1 MARKRDSQGCGK
13 DRVKAVL
20 RLVQKHGPLSA
31 KQKSFCDDACV
42 ERFLKARGNDVKK
55 AAKQL
60 RTCLAWRD
68 AIPIGHLIADE
79 FSAELAKGIAF
90 VAGRDDGARPVMIVR
105 MKQEYQKFQSQK
117 LYVRLLVFTLE
128 VAIASMLPGVE
139 QCVLMFDAVHFRS
152 ASTCLNFIMAT
163 LKTSADYYPGRLAK
177 VFVVDPPSMFNY
189 LWKGIRPFIDSATNL
204 YIVSSRDHDSPHFRN
219 NSPHS
224 LSGLTRAS
232 SLRYDFSSTLGSSF
246 RFSSKVASENVK
258 CSLNGR
264 EGDRFLAHSVG
275 PALISPFNA
284 RSFSF
289 ESPTISK
296 YHICDNKFGE
306 FQSFRFEGTPRKN
319 NLTHTQNITTPSRS
333 DSTPTH
339 SNKASILSSPM
350 TSFFHGFKKD
360 SQRIESDRK
369 DKNLDCFRPYL
380 NHYRLPYDE
389 VVYRSMMKPPLGGLV
404 SIVSPEL
411 KRGPT
416 YDFRRNVHLYK

>member
-1 MARKRDSQGCGK
+1 MGRKRDSQGCGK
-13 DRVKAVL
+13 DRVRAVL
-20 RLVQKHGPLSA
+20 RLVQKDGPLSA

-90 VAGRDDGARPVMIVR
+90 VAGRDDEARPVVIVR
-105 MKQEYQKFQSQK
+105 MKQDYQKFQSHK

-128 VAIASMLPGVE
+128 VAIASMLPGVQ

-189 LWKGIRPFIDSATNL
+189 LWKGIRPFTDFATKL
-204 YIVSSRDHDSPHFRN
+204 YIVSSRDHDSPRSRN
-219 NSPHS
+219 
-224 LSGLTRAS
+224 GLTRAS
-232 SLRYDFSSTLGSSF
+232 SLRHDFSPFSPTLGSSF

-258 CSLNGR
+258 SSLNGR
-264 EGDRFLAHSVG
+264 EGDRFLAHSIG

-289 ESPTISK
+289 GSPALSK
-296 YHICDNKFGE
+296 YHICDNKFGD

-319 NLTHTQNITTPSRS
+319 SFTPTQNITTPSRS
-333 DSTPTH
+333 DWTPNH

-369 DKNLDCFRPYL
+369 DKSLDCFRPYL

-389 VVYRSMMKPPLGGLV
+389 IVYRSMMKPPLGGLV

-411 KRGPT
+411 KRGVRT
-416 YDFRRNVHLYK
+416 YF

>member
-1 MARKRDSQGCGK
+1 MGRKRDSQGCVK

-20 RLVQKHGPLSA
+20 RLVQKDGPLSA

-68 AIPIGHLIADE
+68 ALPIGHLIADE

-90 VAGRDDGARPVMIVR
+90 VAGRDDEARPVVIVR
-105 MKQEYQKFQSQK
+105 LKQDYQKFQSHK

-128 VAIASMLPGVE
+128 VATASMLPGVE

-189 LWKGIRPFIDSATNL
+189 LWKGIRPFTDFAAKL
-204 YIVSSRDHDSPHFRN
+204 YIVSSRDYDSPHLRN
-219 NSPHS
+219 NSPL
-224 LSGLTRAS
+224 LSGLTRTS
-232 SLRYDFSSTLGSSF
+232 SLRYDFSPNLGSSF

-258 CSLNGR
+258 FSLNGR
-264 EGDRFLAHSVG
+264 EGDRFLAHSIG

-289 ESPTISK
+289 GSPALSK
-296 YHICDNKFGE
+296 YNICDNKIGD
-306 FQSFRFEGTPRKN
+306 FQSFRFEGTPGKN
-319 NLTHTQNITTPSRS
+319 SFRHTPNVTTPSRS
-333 DSTPTH
+333 DWTPTH
-339 SNKASILSSPM
+339 SSKASILSSPM
-350 TSFFHGFKKD
+350 TAFFHGFKKD

-369 DKNLDCFRPYL
+369 EKILDCFRPYL
-380 NHYRLPYDE
+380 YHYRLPYDE
-389 VVYRSMMKPPLGGLV
+389 IVYRSMMKPPLGGLV

-416 YDFRRNVHLYK
+416 SDFRRNVYF